1 MKKAILTFLFIFAI
15 ATLFGFM
22 LNPGYTS
29 AFGLVSSENERY
41 AIQINDLD
49 CELTD
54 YEIDVDLWHASIV
67 GSHTITLNNSGNTEV
82 SIKWND
88 GNDDSAPKGN
98 EMIIPAKTVKKY
110 SVNFYF
116 HLLSRDFS
124 YEYNEI

>member
-1 MKKAILTFLFIFAI
+1 MKKGILTFLFIFAI
-15 ATLFGFM
+15 ATLFVFM
-22 LNPGYTS
+22 LNLCSTS

-41 AIQINDLD
+41 AIQINDLG

-67 GSHTITLNNSGNTEV
+67 GSYTVTLNNSGNTEV

-88 GNDDSAPKGN
+88 SSGSQKEN
-98 EMIIPAKTVKKY
+98 EMIIQANTVKIY

-124 YEYNEI
+124 YEYEEI